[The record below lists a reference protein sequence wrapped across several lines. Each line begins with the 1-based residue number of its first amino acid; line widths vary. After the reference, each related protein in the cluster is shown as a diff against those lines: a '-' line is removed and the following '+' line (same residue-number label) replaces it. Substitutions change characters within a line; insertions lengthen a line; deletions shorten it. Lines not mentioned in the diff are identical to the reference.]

1 MVFFRKCRK
10 IGCKTM
16 ISIAPFSEERSGIQ
30 AKDDPAPVRIVGDSE
45 NRPESED
52 DHRMRVNLFAAVAII
67 VLITVGM
74 WLANALVE
82 TQRAQGCYSSGAR
95 TCSLI

>member
-1 MVFFRKCRK
+1 
-10 IGCKTM
+10 M
-16 ISIAPFSEERSGIQ
+16 ISIAPFSEERSGVQ
-30 AKDDPAPVRIVGDSE
+30 AEDDAVRVRNVADSE
-45 NRPESED
+45 DRPESED

-67 VLITVGM
+67 LLITVGV

>member
-1 MVFFRKCRK
+1 
-10 IGCKTM
+10 M

-30 AKDDPAPVRIVGDSE
+30 AKDDAAPVRNVADSE
-45 NRPESED
+45 DGPESED
-52 DHRMRVNLFAAVAII
+52 DHRMRVNLFAAVAIA
-67 VLITVGM
+67 VLIALGV

-82 TQRAQGCYSSGAR
+82 TQRVQGCYSSGAR